1 MAPACAA
8 TVLIRNAV
16 TRALNDCEPGDRV
29 LVACSGGPD
38 SLALAAATGWAA
50 QRLGLFA
57 GAVIVDHQLQEG
69 SAQIAAWAAKVC
81 ERLSLSP
88 ASVVAVRVD
97 GSGGLEAAA
106 RDARYAA
113 LTECAKALD
122 SKVVLLG
129 HTQEDQAETVLLR
142 LTRGSGARSLAA
154 MAKVNGLWHRPLLEI
169 PRALVHESA
178 TEVLAELGEQA
189 WQDPHNLDP
198 HFARVRAR
206 GLLNTLSAELGP
218 GVVVGLTRSAS
229 MLRDDADALDE
240 LADALFAEAVTI
252 ESGSVSVAVDDLDG
266 IPRAI
271 RTRLVRALC
280 LAAGVVPGELSR
292 DHVLAVDHLLSNW
305 TGQGT
310 VFLPGGV
317 EVGRA
322 YDRLTVIRRTQ

>member
-1 MAPACAA
+1 MALACAA

-16 TRALNDCEPGDRV
+16 TRALSNCEPGDRV

-81 ERLSLSP
+81 ERLGLNP

-113 LTECAKALD
+113 LTECAKGLD

-142 LTRGSGARSLAA
+142 LARGSGARSLAA
-154 MAKVNGLWHRPLLEI
+154 MAEVNGLWHRPLLEI

-178 TEVLAELGEQA
+178 TEVLDELGEQA

-198 HFARVRAR
+198 RFARVRAR
-206 GLLNTLSAELGP
+206 GLLGTLSAELGP
-218 GVVVGLTRSAS
+218 GVVVGLARSAS

-252 ESGSVSVAVDDLDG
+252 ESSSIWVAIDDLDG

-271 RTRLVRALC
+271 RTRLVRAMC

-292 DHVLAVDHLLSNW
+292 DQVLAVDHLVSNW
-305 TGQGT
+305 TGQGA
-310 VFLPGGV
+310 VFLPGGI
-317 EVGRA
+317 EAGRV